1 LTAEITAKPEKY
13 KFPKT
18 FWTANFVEL
27 LERAAFYAMFISIS
41 IYLSRVV
48 GFSDVEAGWIGGIF
62 SAGLYFLPTFTGA
75 WSDSMG
81 FRKAIILAFALLAI
95 GYFSLGILTYKA
107 IVIPALFVVMIGGS
121 FIKSIITGTVAKAS
135 NKANRARAYSI
146 FYMMVNIGSFS
157 GKTLAYP
164 IRIELG
170 IETINLLSALICLI
184 ALVSVILWYKS
195 VDQSGEGKKMS
206 EIWQSLWKVL
216 TNGRLLGLII
226 IVTGFWIIQHQ
237 MYASMPKYILR
248 TVGEYAAP
256 EWIANV
262 NPLVVVSMVYL
273 ITKLLAKVKAI
284 TSMSIGMLL
293 MPFSALLMASS
304 PLLISW
310 TGQSMDV
317 FGLFSAHPIIVMMI
331 LGIVLQGLAECF
343 ISPRY
348 LEYFS
353 LMSPKG
359 DEGLYLGFSHLHS
372 FLAALA
378 GFVISGYL
386 LDAYCPDP
394 TLPQYAN
401 MAPAELAKVYENA
414 NYMWYYFSA
423 IGLVAAISLFIFGK
437 VVSNNDK
444 KNGVIVSKT

>member
-1 LTAEITAKPEKY
+1 MTAETTAKPEKY

-18 FWTANFVEL
+18 FWTSNFVEL

-75 WSDSMG
+75 WADSMG
-81 FRKAIILAFALLAI
+81 FRRAIILAFALLAI

-121 FIKSIITGTVAKAS
+121 FIKSIITGTVAKSS

-170 IETINLLSALICLI
+170 LEAINILSAAICFI
-184 ALVSVILWYKS
+184 ALIVVFFWYRS
-195 VDQSGEGKKMS
+195 IDTTGEGKTMA
-206 EIWQSLWKVL
+206 EIWHSFWKVI
-216 TNGRLLGLII
+216 TNLRLITLIV

-262 NPLVVVSMVYL
+262 NPLIVVSFVYL
-273 ITKLLAKVKAI
+273 ITKLMKKVQAI
-284 TSMSIGMLL
+284 TSMSIGMML

-304 PLLISW
+304 PALESI
-310 TGQSMDV
+310 TGQSVDI
-317 FGLFSAHPIIVMMI
+317 FGLFTAHPVVVMMI
-331 LGIVLQGLAECF
+331 LGIVFQGLAECF
-343 ISPRY
+343 ISPRF

-359 DEGLYLGFSHLHS
+359 EEGLYLGFSHLHS
-372 FLAALA
+372 FLSSLA

-394 TLPQYAN
+394 TLPQYASL
-401 MAPAELAKVYENA
+401 PPEELAKVYEHS

-423 IGLVAAISLFIFGK
+423 IGLVAAISLFIYGK
-437 VVSNNDK
+437 VVKVVDK
-444 KNGVIVSKT
+444 KKGINTSS

>member
-1 LTAEITAKPEKY
+1 LTAETTATPEKY

-41 IYLSRVV
+41 IYLSSVV

-75 WSDSMG
+75 WADSMG
-81 FRKAIILAFALLAI
+81 FRKSIIIAFALLAI

-107 IVIPALFVVMIGGS
+107 IVIPALAVVMLGGS
-121 FIKSIITGTVAKAS
+121 FIKSIITGTVAKSS
-135 NKANRARAYSI
+135 NTANRAKAYSI

-164 IRIELG
+164 VRIELG
-170 IETINLLSALICLI
+170 LEAINVLSAIISLI
-184 ALVSVILWYKS
+184 ALITVFFWYSS
-195 VDQSGEGKKMS
+195 VDKTGEGKKMS
-206 EIWQSLWKVL
+206 DIWQSLWKVL

-262 NPLVVVSMVYL
+262 NPLVVVSCVYL
-273 ITKLLAKVKAI
+273 ITKLLSKVKAI

-304 PLLISW
+304 PMLESW

-317 FGLFSAHPIIVMMI
+317 FGLFTAHPIVVMMI

-359 DEGLYLGFSHLHS
+359 EEGLYLGFSHLHS

-394 TLPQYAN
+394 TLPQYAG
-401 MAPAELAKVYENA
+401 MAPEELAKVYENA

-423 IGLVAAISLFIFGK
+423 IGVVAAVSLFIFGK
-437 VVSNNDK
+437 IVSNK
-444 KNGVIVSKT
+444 EKLEV